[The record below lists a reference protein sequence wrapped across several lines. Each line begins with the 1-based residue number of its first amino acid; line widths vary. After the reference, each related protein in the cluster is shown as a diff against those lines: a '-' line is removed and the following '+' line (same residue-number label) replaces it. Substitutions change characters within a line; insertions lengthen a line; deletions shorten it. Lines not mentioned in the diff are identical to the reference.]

1 MALFFV
7 CIPLLIY
14 AYKKQKNKNVF
25 RYLRIFITKNLVI
38 AFMLVALI
46 GNTQVLYLKNKYLE
60 IYKDDKSIIS
70 ATAVV
75 IKGPSEGEYN
85 YKYTVKAR
93 TGKYKNKKFIVY
105 INKKNKK
112 LLEYGDLIEI
122 KGEYSAPEVAR
133 NYKGFDYSQYL
144 KTLNIYGTI
153 KVEESKIINKN
164 QLSPILI
171 SINNIKEKMIDNA
184 NRNMPKRTANLLLG
198 ILIGERDNI
207 QEDIIES
214 FRTANLSHILA
225 VSGAHTSYIILGITY
240 LISKS
245 KTPKRIGYI
254 ITIINLLIFII
265 ITGAS
270 YSVVRACIMAIVVIG
285 AKICYRKENF
295 FTSICISLIIILIQN
310 PFAINDIGLK
320 LSFMGTTGIVIFNK
334 SITNFFIK
342 LKIKQ
347 KIAEV
352 LSVTFSAQLMIMP
365 ITILNFNTISLTF
378 FISNILA
385 SPLLGIIIIFG
396 FISIFISSILN
407 PISKILFLILHIFL
421 ELLILVS
428 KVTEKIPGSSILV
441 KTPNILFAIVY
452 YILILFFNYFFVIKQ
467 NPTRRFHKKI
477 IKIITIKNIKNAF
490 KVIAVVFL
498 IMLLLTRIVRI
509 INPTLK
515 IYFIDVGQGDS
526 TLIVTPKN
534 KKILIDG
541 GEGKTNVLFQY
552 LLDRRIN
559 KIDYIIISHFDSDH
573 CNGLI
578 EIIEKM
584 RVENIVMSKQ
594 SKESEEYKKIL
605 EIIKQKNIKVSSV
618 KAEDKIIIEKNLYTK
633 ILNPAEK
640 FEFQDLNNNAIVAK
654 LVYKNFSMLFTGDI
668 EKAEE
673 NLAKKYKNE
682 LKSTILK
689 VAHHGSKTS
698 TSEEFLKYVEPQIAL
713 IGVGENNKFGHPNQI
728 TIEKLKNIRSQNI

>member
-1 MALFFV
+1 
-7 CIPLLIY
+7 
-14 AYKKQKNKNVF
+14 
-25 RYLRIFITKNLVI
+25 
-38 AFMLVALI
+38 MLVALI

-320 LSFMGTTGIVIFNK
+320 LSFMGTAGIVIFNK

-347 KIAEV
+347 KIAEA

-552 LLDRRIN
+552 LLNRRIN

>member
-1 MALFFV
+1 
-7 CIPLLIY
+7 
-14 AYKKQKNKNVF
+14 
-25 RYLRIFITKNLVI
+25 
-38 AFMLVALI
+38 MLVALI

-198 ILIGERDNI
+198 ILIGERDI

-320 LSFMGTTGIVIFNK
+320 LSFMGTAGIVIFNK

-347 KIAEV
+347 KIAEA

-407 PISKILFLILHIFL
+407 PISKVLFLILHIFL

-467 NPTRRFHKKI
+467 NATRRFHKKI

-654 LVYKNFSMLFTGDI
+654 LVYKDFSMLFTGDI

>member
-1 MALFFV
+1 
-7 CIPLLIY
+7 
-14 AYKKQKNKNVF
+14 
-25 RYLRIFITKNLVI
+25 
-38 AFMLVALI
+38 MLVALI

-320 LSFMGTTGIVIFNK
+320 LSFMGTAGIVIFNK

-347 KIAEV
+347 KIAEA

-407 PISKILFLILHIFL
+407 PISKVLFLILHIFL

-441 KTPNILFAIVY
+441 RTPNILFAIVY

>member
-1 MALFFV
+1 MTFFF
-7 CIPLLIY
+7 
-14 AYKKQKNKNVF
+14 YKYYN
-25 RYLRIFITKNLVI
+25 IFIKEKRKLSSFLLYVI
-38 AFMLVALI
+38 YF
-46 GNTQVLYLKNKYLE
+46 
-60 IYKDDKSIIS
+60 S
-70 ATAVV
+70 
-75 IKGPSEGEYN
+75 
-85 YKYTVKAR
+85 
-93 TGKYKNKKFIVY
+93 YKNKKFIVY

-112 LLEYGDLIEI
+112 LLEYGDLIKI

-320 LSFMGTTGIVIFNK
+320 LSFMGTAGIVIFNK

-347 KIAEV
+347 KIAEA

-477 IKIITIKNIKNAF
+477 IKIITIKKIKNAF

-618 KAEDKIIIEKNLYTK
+618 KAEDKIIIEKNLYIK

-713 IGVGENNKFGHPNQI
+713 IGVGDNNKFGHPNQI

>member
-1 MALFFV
+1 
-7 CIPLLIY
+7 
-14 AYKKQKNKNVF
+14 
-25 RYLRIFITKNLVI
+25 
-38 AFMLVALI
+38 MLVALI

-320 LSFMGTTGIVIFNK
+320 LSFMGTAGIVIFNK

-347 KIAEV
+347 KIAEA

-654 LVYKNFSMLFTGDI
+654 LVYKDFSILFTGDI

>member
-1 MALFFV
+1 
-7 CIPLLIY
+7 
-14 AYKKQKNKNVF
+14 
-25 RYLRIFITKNLVI
+25 
-38 AFMLVALI
+38 MLVALI

-60 IYKDDKSIIS
+60 IYKDDKSIIN

-85 YKYTVKAR
+85 YKYTVKVR

-320 LSFMGTTGIVIFNK
+320 LSFMGTAGIVIFNK

-347 KIAEV
+347 KIAEA

-407 PISKILFLILHIFL
+407 PISKVLFLILHIFL

-477 IKIITIKNIKNAF
+477 IKIITIKNIKNGF

-618 KAEDKIIIEKNLYTK
+618 KAEDKIIIEKNLYIK

>member
-1 MALFFV
+1 
-7 CIPLLIY
+7 
-14 AYKKQKNKNVF
+14 
-25 RYLRIFITKNLVI
+25 
-38 AFMLVALI
+38 MLVALI

-112 LLEYGDLIEI
+112 LLEYGNLIEI

-295 FTSICISLIIILIQN
+295 FTSICISLIIILIQT

-320 LSFMGTTGIVIFNK
+320 LSFMGTAGIVIFNK

-347 KIAEV
+347 KIAEA

-365 ITILNFNTISLTF
+365 ITILNFNIISLTF

-441 KTPNILFAIVY
+441 RTPNILFAIVY

-618 KAEDKIIIEKNLYTK
+618 KAEDKIIIEKNLYIK

>member
-1 MALFFV
+1 
-7 CIPLLIY
+7 
-14 AYKKQKNKNVF
+14 
-25 RYLRIFITKNLVI
+25 
-38 AFMLVALI
+38 MLVALI

-320 LSFMGTTGIVIFNK
+320 LSFMGTAGIVIFNK

-347 KIAEV
+347 KIAEA

-498 IMLLLTRIVRI
+498 IILLLTRIVRI

>member
-1 MALFFV
+1 
-7 CIPLLIY
+7 
-14 AYKKQKNKNVF
+14 
-25 RYLRIFITKNLVI
+25 
-38 AFMLVALI
+38 MLVALI

-60 IYKDDKSIIS
+60 IYKDDKSIIN

-184 NRNMPKRTANLLLG
+184 NRNMPKRTANLLLD

-320 LSFMGTTGIVIFNK
+320 LSFMGTAGIVIFNK

-347 KIAEV
+347 KIAEA

>member
-1 MALFFV
+1 
-7 CIPLLIY
+7 
-14 AYKKQKNKNVF
+14 
-25 RYLRIFITKNLVI
+25 
-38 AFMLVALI
+38 MLVALI

-320 LSFMGTTGIVIFNK
+320 LSFMGTAGIVIFNK

-347 KIAEV
+347 KIAEA

-407 PISKILFLILHIFL
+407 LISKILFLILHIFL

-441 KTPNILFAIVY
+441 RTPNILFAIVY

-477 IKIITIKNIKNAF
+477 IKIITIKNIKNGF

-713 IGVGENNKFGHPNQI
+713 IGVGKNNKFGHPNQI
-728 TIEKLKNIRSQNI
+728 TIERLKSIRSQNI

>member
-1 MALFFV
+1 
-7 CIPLLIY
+7 
-14 AYKKQKNKNVF
+14 
-25 RYLRIFITKNLVI
+25 
-38 AFMLVALI
+38 MLVALI

-320 LSFMGTTGIVIFNK
+320 LSFMGTAGIVIFNK

-347 KIAEV
+347 KIAEA

-407 PISKILFLILHIFL
+407 PISKTLFLILHIFL

>member
-1 MALFFV
+1 
-7 CIPLLIY
+7 
-14 AYKKQKNKNVF
+14 
-25 RYLRIFITKNLVI
+25 
-38 AFMLVALI
+38 MLVALI

-112 LLEYGDLIEI
+112 LLEYGDLIKI

-320 LSFMGTTGIVIFNK
+320 LSFMGTAGIVIFNK

-347 KIAEV
+347 KIAEA

-407 PISKILFLILHIFL
+407 PISKVLFLILHIFL

-477 IKIITIKNIKNAF
+477 IKIITIKNIKNGF

-654 LVYKNFSMLFTGDI
+654 LAYKNFSMLFTGDI

>member
-1 MALFFV
+1 
-7 CIPLLIY
+7 
-14 AYKKQKNKNVF
+14 
-25 RYLRIFITKNLVI
+25 
-38 AFMLVALI
+38 MLVALI

-133 NYKGFDYSQYL
+133 SYKGFDYSQYL

-320 LSFMGTTGIVIFNK
+320 LSFMGTAGIVIFNK

-347 KIAEV
+347 KIAEA

-407 PISKILFLILHIFL
+407 PISKVLFLILHIFL

>member
-1 MALFFV
+1 
-7 CIPLLIY
+7 
-14 AYKKQKNKNVF
+14 
-25 RYLRIFITKNLVI
+25 
-38 AFMLVALI
+38 MLVALI

-112 LLEYGDLIEI
+112 LLEYGNLIEI

-184 NRNMPKRTANLLLG
+184 NKNMPKRTANLLLG

-320 LSFMGTTGIVIFNK
+320 LSFMGTAGIVIFNK

-347 KIAEV
+347 KIAEA

-365 ITILNFNTISLTF
+365 ITILNFNIISLTF

-441 KTPNILFAIVY
+441 RTPNILFAIVY

-618 KAEDKIIIEKNLYTK
+618 KAEDKIIIEKNLYIK

>member
-1 MALFFV
+1 
-7 CIPLLIY
+7 
-14 AYKKQKNKNVF
+14 
-25 RYLRIFITKNLVI
+25 
-38 AFMLVALI
+38 MLVALI

-320 LSFMGTTGIVIFNK
+320 LSFMGTAGIVIFNK

-347 KIAEV
+347 KIAEA

-385 SPLLGIIIIFG
+385 SPLLGIIIVFG

-407 PISKILFLILHIFL
+407 PISKVLFLILHIFL

-654 LVYKNFSMLFTGDI
+654 LVYKDFSMLFTGDI

>member
-1 MALFFV
+1 
-7 CIPLLIY
+7 
-14 AYKKQKNKNVF
+14 
-25 RYLRIFITKNLVI
+25 
-38 AFMLVALI
+38 MLVALI

-320 LSFMGTTGIVIFNK
+320 LSFMGTAGIVIFNK

-347 KIAEV
+347 KIAEA

-452 YILILFFNYFFVIKQ
+452 YILILLFNYFFVIKQ

>member
-1 MALFFV
+1 
-7 CIPLLIY
+7 
-14 AYKKQKNKNVF
+14 
-25 RYLRIFITKNLVI
+25 
-38 AFMLVALI
+38 MLVALI

-320 LSFMGTTGIVIFNK
+320 LSFMGTAGIVIFNK

-347 KIAEV
+347 KIAEA

-441 KTPNILFAIVY
+441 RTPNILFAIVY

>member
-1 MALFFV
+1 
-7 CIPLLIY
+7 
-14 AYKKQKNKNVF
+14 
-25 RYLRIFITKNLVI
+25 
-38 AFMLVALI
+38 MLVALI
-46 GNTQVLYLKNKYLE
+46 GNTHVLYLKNKYLE
-60 IYKDDKSIIS
+60 IYKDDKNIIS

-320 LSFMGTTGIVIFNK
+320 LSFMGTAGIVIFNK

-347 KIAEV
+347 KIAEA

-498 IMLLLTRIVRI
+498 IILLLTRIVRI

>member
-1 MALFFV
+1 
-7 CIPLLIY
+7 
-14 AYKKQKNKNVF
+14 
-25 RYLRIFITKNLVI
+25 
-38 AFMLVALI
+38 MLVALI

-60 IYKDDKSIIS
+60 IYKDDKNIIS

-245 KTPKRIGYI
+245 KTPKRIDYI

-320 LSFMGTTGIVIFNK
+320 LSFMGTAGIVIFNK

-347 KIAEV
+347 KIAEA

-498 IMLLLTRIVRI
+498 IILLLTRIVRI

-618 KAEDKIIIEKNLYTK
+618 KAEDKIIIEKNLYIK